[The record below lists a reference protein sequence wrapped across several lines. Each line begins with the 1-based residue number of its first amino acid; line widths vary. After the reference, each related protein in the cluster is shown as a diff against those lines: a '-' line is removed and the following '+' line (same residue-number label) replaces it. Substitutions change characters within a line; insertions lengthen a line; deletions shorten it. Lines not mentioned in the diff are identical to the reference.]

1 MSHNISSHFYDRRNI
16 IFYVVFVTL
25 FVLLFTSVYKPTF
38 GYDEST
44 MTPWLQHED
53 FCIPILCAIT
63 LVVTLLSRLLLVL
76 FKRREGMSGV
86 EYLLWQTAEWL
97 ILCLFA
103 DLFLCLMFH
112 LSFLN
117 LLPMVLLVGLA
128 LLVFPYALYWLIVN
142 RMATHQQIHEMQLRM
157 DEMQRH
163 IQPEN
168 PEDRLEF
175 VDEKGVV
182 RLVTSQSAVV
192 YIEAAGNYVDIYYQ
206 DRDRLTHFA
215 LRNTL
220 KGIEDLCVS
229 HGLLRCHRSYFI
241 NLYKIKLLRRDANGL
256 FAEMNVDGVNDLPV
270 SKNYANEI
278 TTAFSQV

>member
-1 MSHNISSHFYDRRNI
+1 MNHNISPHFYARRNI

-38 GYDEST
+38 GYGQTT
-44 MTPWLQHED
+44 MSLWSQHED

-63 LVVTLLSRLLLVL
+63 LVVTLLSRLLLVF

-86 EYLLWQTAEWL
+86 EYLLWEAAEWL
-97 ILCLFA
+97 ALCLFA
-103 DLFLCLMFH
+103 DLFLCLIFH

-117 LLPMVLLVGLA
+117 LLPMILLVGLA
-128 LLVFPYALYWLIVN
+128 LLIFPYAFYWLIVERN
-142 RMATHQQIHEMQLRM
+142 SYHQQIHEMQIRIEDLQHR
-157 DEMQRH
+157 
-163 IQPEN
+163 IQPDSH
-168 PEDRLEF
+168 EDRLEF
-175 VDEKGVV
+175 ADEKGVV
-182 RLVTSQSAVV
+182 RLVTPQSSVI

-256 FAEMNVDGVNDLPV
+256 FAEMTIDGVDDLPV
-270 SKNYANEI
+270 SKNYANDI
-278 TTAFSQV
+278 TKAFSQV